1 MQPAKCPLKCGKI
14 VQEWYNMIAHIK
26 ACIKKHLAVSFN
38 CFIVVF
44 ICIWTFF
51 LVVTAEEEKMIF
63 WWKYWYIHVP
73 TCNFQK
79 NLQCDKCSFCISSE
93 QVDTFMEHFS
103 RTMQCLQVWRIYC
116 LWCFFFQWQYQQI
129 VSFWCILCS
138 GYWCIIDY
146 VFQPD
151 EAVLVIEHDEVTNA
165 SKVMENSMPQVNFD
179 FC

>member
-14 VQEWYNMIAHIK
+14 VQEQYNMTAHIK

-73 TCNFQK
+73 ACNFQK

-116 LWCFFFQWQYQQI
+116 LWSFFFPMAISADCFFLMCFVFGLLVYNWLCFSAWWSYSCSRIWWSDRYFWSHGEQYAT
-129 VSFWCILCS
+129 
-138 GYWCIIDY
+138 G
-146 VFQPD
+146 
-151 EAVLVIEHDEVTNA
+151 
-165 SKVMENSMPQVNFD
+165 
-179 FC
+179 